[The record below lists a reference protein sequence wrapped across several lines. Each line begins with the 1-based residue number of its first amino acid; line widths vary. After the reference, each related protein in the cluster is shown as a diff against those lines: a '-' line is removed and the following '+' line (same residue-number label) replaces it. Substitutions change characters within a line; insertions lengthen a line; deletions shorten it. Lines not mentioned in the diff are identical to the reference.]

1 MNQLSS
7 DLKNKNDY
15 FIYCNNCFQ
24 IPLITLSLSERI
36 IVNIICS
43 GKNRILLLSDY
54 LKEIKSSSPS
64 KNCEE
69 TLEHYNTKAI
79 CYCKTCKKYL
89 CFICKR
95 SHLLSNPIHVILP
108 NNINTNIMHI
118 QNNHDEHFYEIA
130 FCYKCVRTICLNCE
144 TEHIG
149 HNYIRITDA
158 MTISISERVEMYNQ
172 VKRSYK
178 QLLIKTMNEAIKSY
192 QRYAKEIRKSC
203 IRCIKRN
210 KKIMDLILILLNN
223 QKIIAEEGICFQTIS
238 NFVKNTNFTI
248 FNGNYKKI
256 SNRKSAY
263 HYIKF
268 FNSFNVIEEDHSFG
282 EYNDLYHN
290 KDDYRVELFPKQT
303 AIRITAITKM
313 NNILIL
319 GSSEGNLYLYHI
331 ASRAFCE
338 NRDAYY
344 IHDDKINGFIAISNS
359 KLISYSDDY
368 KIKIIEIN
376 PTVKIISTI
385 EYHKA
390 PISSLK
396 FYPKEETI
404 VSASKNGHIV
414 IFSIKESDDFLVH
427 HSIQLMPPYSIK
439 YVNAFLLRNKT
450 TLIALKGDLLFFFKL
465 FTVNAV
471 MQKSI
476 KGITSTPNSLF
487 YETKEG
493 KLLIG
498 GYYQILQKP
507 KIIVINLKYKEIET
521 IVDLHINW
529 ITEEYFGAYSLL
541 KEDEDSFYILT
552 YCSRVICMNKHSFI
566 IKKKFIKNFKNPLI
580 ATIMIN
586 RNEYVSLSTESDL
599 IFWKLG
605 Y

>member
-1 MNQLSS
+1 MEQLSS
-7 DLKNKNDY
+7 DLKNKSEY

-24 IPLITLSLSERI
+24 IPLIILSLSERVL
-36 IVNIICS
+36 VNIICS
-43 GKNRILLLSDY
+43 GKNRIVLLSDY

-64 KNCEE
+64 KNCQEA
-69 TLEHYNTKAI
+69 LDHSNTKAI

-89 CFICKR
+89 CFSCKR

-118 QNNHDEHFYEIA
+118 QNNHEEHFYEIA

-158 MTISISERVEMYNQ
+158 MTISISERVEMFYQ
-172 VKRSYK
+172 VKRSYT

-203 IRCIKRN
+203 KRCIKRN
-210 KKIMDLILILLNN
+210 KKIMEFILILLNN
-223 QKIIAEEGICFQTIS
+223 QQIIAEEGICFQTIS
-238 NFVKNTNFTI
+238 NFVKNSKFTI
-248 FNGNYKKI
+248 FNGNFKKLP
-256 SNRKSAY
+256 NRKSAY

-290 KDDYRVELFPKQT
+290 KDDYRVELFPNQSDV
-303 AIRITAITKM
+303 RITAMTKT
-313 NNILIL
+313 NNVLIL
-319 GSSEGNLYLYHI
+319 GSSEGNLYLYHM
-331 ASRAFCE
+331 ASRSFCE
-338 NRDAYY
+338 KRDAFY
-344 IHDDKINGFIAISNS
+344 IHDDKINGFISISNT
-359 KLISYSDDY
+359 KLVSYSDDY

-376 PTVKIISTI
+376 PIVKIIATI
-385 EYHKA
+385 EYHNA

-396 FYPKEETI
+396 FYPKEEKI

-414 IFSIKESDDFLVH
+414 IFSIKESDNFLVQ
-427 HSIQLMPPYSIK
+427 HSIQLKTPHSLN

-450 TLIALKGDLLFFFKL
+450 TLIALKGDLMFFFKL

-471 MQKSI
+471 MQKTI

-487 YETKEG
+487 YETNEG

-498 GYYQILQKP
+498 GYYHILQKP
-507 KIIVINLKYKEIET
+507 KIIVINVKYKEIET
-521 IVDLHINW
+521 IVNLHINC

-541 KEDEDSFYILT
+541 KEDEKNFYILT
-552 YCSRVICMNKHSFI
+552 YCSRVICMDKHSFI

-580 ATIMIN
+580 ATIVIK
-586 RNEYVSLSTESDL
+586 RNEFVSLSTESDL

>member
-1 MNQLSS
+1 MEQLSS
-7 DLKNKNDY
+7 DLKNKSEY

-24 IPLITLSLSERI
+24 IPLIILSLSERVL
-36 IVNIICS
+36 VNIICS
-43 GKNRILLLSDY
+43 GKNRIVLLSDY
-54 LKEIKSSSPS
+54 LKEIKSSSPT
-64 KNCEE
+64 KNCQEA
-69 TLEHYNTKAI
+69 LDHSNTKAI

-89 CFICKR
+89 CFSCKR

-118 QNNHDEHFYEIA
+118 QNNHEEHFYEIA

-158 MTISISERVEMYNQ
+158 MTISISERVEMFYQ
-172 VKRSYK
+172 VKRSYT

-203 IRCIKRN
+203 KRCIKRN
-210 KKIMDLILILLNN
+210 KKIMEFILILLNN
-223 QKIIAEEGICFQTIS
+223 QQIIAEEGICFQTIS
-238 NFVKNTNFTI
+238 NFVKNSKFTI
-248 FNGNYKKI
+248 FNGNFKKLP
-256 SNRKSAY
+256 NRKSAY

-290 KDDYRVELFPKQT
+290 KDDYRVELFPNQSDV
-303 AIRITAITKM
+303 RITAMTKT
-313 NNILIL
+313 NNVLIL
-319 GSSEGNLYLYHI
+319 GSSEGNLYLYHM
-331 ASRAFCE
+331 ASRSFCE
-338 NRDAYY
+338 KRDAFY
-344 IHDDKINGFIAISNS
+344 IHDDKINAFLCISNTR
-359 KLISYSDDY
+359 LVSYSDDY
-368 KIKIIEIN
+368 KAKIIEIN
-376 PTVKIISTI
+376 PIVKIIATI
-385 EYHKA
+385 EYHNA

-396 FYPKEETI
+396 FYPKEEKI

-414 IFSIKESDDFLVH
+414 IFSIKESDNFLVQ
-427 HSIQLMPPYSIK
+427 HSIQLKTPHSLN

-450 TLIALKGDLLFFFKL
+450 TLIALKGDLMFFFKL

-471 MQKSI
+471 MQKTI

-487 YETKEG
+487 YETNEG

-498 GYYQILQKP
+498 GYYHILQKP
-507 KIIVINLKYKEIET
+507 KIIVINVKYKEIET
-521 IVDLHINW
+521 IVNLHINC

-541 KEDEDSFYILT
+541 KEDEKNFYILT
-552 YCSRVICMNKHSFI
+552 YCSRVICMDKHSFI

-580 ATIMIN
+580 ATIVIK
-586 RNEYVSLSTESDL
+586 RNEFVSLSTESDL